1 MRDGPR
7 HRNGL
12 GNLADPKLIE
22 KLSEWLEASG
32 VCELEIRNADGQSLV
47 LVSGGSRDGGKR
59 HAVETATVKAPFA
72 GHFLIAS
79 HFAVGRS
86 IKAGEIIGQIEIGPL
101 RLPLSSPS
109 TGVLRDIKARSGE
122 LVGYGTALFT
132 VEPTP

>member
-22 KLSEWLEASG
+22 KLSDWLEASG
-32 VCELEIRNADGQSLV
+32 VYELEIRNADGQSLV
-47 LVSGGSRDGGKR
+47 LVSGGSPVDKR
-59 HAVETATVKAPFA
+59 HEVEPATVKAPFA
-72 GHFLIAS
+72 GHFLIAGD
-79 HFAVGRS
+79 FAVGRCV
-86 IKAGEIIGQIEIGPL
+86 KASEVIGLIEIGPL

-122 LVGYGTALFT
+122 LVCYGTALFI

>member
-22 KLSEWLEASG
+22 KLSDWLEASG
-32 VCELEIRNADGQSLV
+32 VYELEIRNADGQSLV
-47 LVSGGSRDGGKR
+47 LVSGGSRSGDKR

-72 GHFLIAS
+72 GHFIIVGD
-79 HFAVGRS
+79 FAVGRS
-86 IKAGEIIGQIEIGPL
+86 VKASEVIGLIEIGPL

-122 LVGYGTALFT
+122 LVCYGTALFI

>member
-1 MRDGPR
+1 M
-7 HRNGL
+7 
-12 GNLADPKLIE
+12 
-22 KLSEWLEASG
+22 
-32 VCELEIRNADGQSLV
+32 
-47 LVSGGSRDGGKR
+47 SGGSRDGGKR